1 MPRADDV
8 IELFKDL
15 EAALAIVRTNAAKKL
30 GLTLQKADV
39 EVELTVTISTVAGAK
54 FDIGVSVDTGVK
66 KDMTNVHLFSLSL
79 EPKGDIGSLGS
90 EETHDLAQAIVE
102 IAQLQKEIAG
112 LNSKNFSVGSLK
124 LSISFERTT
133 EGKLQIIG
141 GGGRTSQNVQ
151 RLNLTF
157 RPSLV

>member
-1 MPRADDV
+1 MPRSDDV

-15 EAALAIVRTNAAKKL
+15 EAALAIVRTSAAKKL
-30 GLTLQKADV
+30 GLTLQKAEV
-39 EVELTVTISTVAGAK
+39 EVELSVTASTVAGAK
-54 FDIGVSVDTGVK
+54 FDIGVSVDAGVK
-66 KDMTNVHLFSLSL
+66 KDVANVHLFSLSL
-79 EPKGDIGSLGS
+79 EPKDDIGSLGS

-102 IAQLQKEIAG
+102 IAQLRKEIAG

-157 RPSLV
+157 RPSFV